1 MNWLPIVQSEKL
13 CALFCSLPLVLLL
26 NAWLIFAQNERTSQ
40 RISFQI
46 EHSFDNNNEWKPK
59 GIFSFKNPQSFLLSD
74 LSKIQNSVKFQHHP
88 FTTEDKVK
96 FEKAIEANAFYKVR
110 LATGSPHLPFVVSAV
125 KACALLS
132 SNFDERIV
140 LHLDNKYN
148 VIGIDYSSG
157 NGTCLQN
164 ITHKIRDKKI
174 EFKTIAE
181 LQFAA
186 EAPKPLVDEVKQ
198 QSQEQDKK
206 NEPNFFAKYWYYI
219 VPIVLIILTSALI
232 SPAPSETD
240 SDQAASRSSTH
251 NSNRPGK
258 KRT

>member
-1 MNWLPIVQSEKL
+1 MNWLPIVRSEKL

-46 EHSFDNNNEWKPK
+46 EHSFDNNNDWKPK

-125 KACALLS
+125 KAVTNKL
-132 SNFDERIV
+132 FHIV
-140 LHLDNKYN
+140 LRPCNFLVCLTRNELDIACC
-148 VIGIDYSSG
+148 VV
-157 NGTCLQN
+157 CL
-164 ITHKIRDKKI
+164 
-174 EFKTIAE
+174 
-181 LQFAA
+181 
-186 EAPKPLVDEVKQ
+186 VVVK
-198 QSQEQDKK
+198 
-206 NEPNFFAKYWYYI
+206 
-219 VPIVLIILTSALI
+219 L
-232 SPAPSETD
+232 
-240 SDQAASRSSTH
+240 
-251 NSNRPGK
+251 
-258 KRT
+258 